1 MGRGVSVKIVEKDH
15 GMRKLMAQVKDLEGD
30 PHVRVGIFTDGKGG
44 QTHDEESGLS
54 NVELAIIHEFGAPE
68 AGIPERS
75 FIRSTF
81 DKEKTALRQDLKV
94 LLKKVLENKLSARA
108 MFDLLGQR
116 LVAAIQRRVRGEG
129 IPPPL
134 QPATIAAKGSSR
146 PLIDTGR
153 MMAALTY
160 VTLIRG
166 EKEGG

>member
-1 MGRGVSVKIVEKDH
+1 VARGVSAKITVNDS
-15 GMRKLMAQVKDLEGD
+15 GLRRLMSQVKDLEGD
-30 PHVRVGIFTDGKGG
+30 PHVRVGIFSDGKGG
-44 QTHDEESGLS
+44 EQHDESGLS
-54 NVELAIIHEFGAPE
+54 NVELAVIHEFGAPE

-81 DKEKTALRQDLKV
+81 SKERAALKADLKV
-94 LLKKVLENKLSARA
+94 LLKRVLEGKLEARA

-134 QPATIAAKGSSR
+134 KQATIDRKGSSR

-160 VTLIRG
+160 ATFIRG
-166 EKEGG
+166 EKGGR